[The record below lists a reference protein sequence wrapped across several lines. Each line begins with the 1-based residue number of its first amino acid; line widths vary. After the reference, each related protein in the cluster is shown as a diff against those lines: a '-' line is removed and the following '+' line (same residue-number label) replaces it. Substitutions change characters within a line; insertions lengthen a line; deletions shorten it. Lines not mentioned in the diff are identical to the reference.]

1 MAMIDTV
8 TALASKRNPDKKR
21 NQSLSHHELL
31 EVFNIHD
38 NAQSQLDAFIDSQQ
52 SSMRSQLIVKKLTR
66 TIADANASNTIKKEH
81 ALQAIQRNQHHQLP
95 N

>member
-38 NAQSQLDAFIDSQQ
+38 NA
-52 SSMRSQLIVKKLTR
+52 
-66 TIADANASNTIKKEH
+66 SNTIKKEH
-81 ALQAIQRNQHHQLP
+81 ALHAIQRNQHHQLP